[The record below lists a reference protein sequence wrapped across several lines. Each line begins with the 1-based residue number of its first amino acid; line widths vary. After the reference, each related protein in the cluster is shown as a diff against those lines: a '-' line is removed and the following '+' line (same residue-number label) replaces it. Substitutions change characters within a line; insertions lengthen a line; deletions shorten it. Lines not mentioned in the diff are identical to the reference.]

1 MLASTRRTRRSRST
15 LAALAALSLGLA
27 ACGAD
32 DDTTS
37 EDDVD
42 TEVEAPADDGLDED
56 APEDGVEDPEA
67 APPAFEDLEEGEL
80 VPGVYM
86 DVPVDETLPVQAQ
99 PTPVGSAYVAALTD
113 QTGAVSLNVEFDGQ
127 DLDQL
132 LEGIDALVESGQ
144 AEVTAGPD
152 EIEIEG
158 AEEATRV
165 ELSAPEGG
173 ATATGLFAIADG
185 HAISIAI
192 EVTDGADI
200 DVEAMIESLR
210 IDAERLEMAGTAE
223 MPDGGEAPDG
233 TAPDG
238 DAADDGSAPD
248 DVEDGAEDGGEGDT
262 EDDAAVDPDDEG

>member
-1 MLASTRRTRRSRST
+1 MLASTRRTRRTRAT
-15 LAALAALSLGLA
+15 IAAIAALSLGLA

-32 DDTTS
+32 DDTPNTD
-37 EDDVD
+37 DDVD
-42 TEVEAPADDGLDED
+42 TEVEAPADDGLDEEV
-56 APEDGVEDPEA
+56 PEDGMEDPQA
-67 APPAFEDLEEGEL
+67 APPAFEDLEDGEL

-86 DVPVDETLPVQAQ
+86 DVPVDESLPVQAQ
-99 PTPVGSAYVAALTD
+99 PTPFGSAYVAALTD
-113 QTGAVSLNVEFDGQ
+113 QTGAVSLNVEFEGQ

-158 AEEATRV
+158 ADEATRV

-192 EVTDGADI
+192 EVTDDADI
-200 DVEAMIESLR
+200 DVEAMIDTLR
-210 IDAERLEMAGTAE
+210 IDADRIEMAGVAE
-223 MPDGGEAPDG
+223 MPDGGDAPDGPATDDDLDEDG
-233 TAPDG
+233 TAP
-238 DAADDGSAPD
+238 
-248 DVEDGAEDGGEGDT
+248 EDGQ
-262 EDDAAVDPDDEG
+262 DDAAVDPDEES

>member
-15 LAALAALSLGLA
+15 LAAIAALSLGLA

-32 DDTTS
+32 DGTTTD
-37 EDDVD
+37 DDVD
-42 TEVEAPADDGLDED
+42 TEVEAPADEGLDD
-56 APEDGVEDPEA
+56 GAAEDGIEDPEA
-67 APPAFEDLEEGEL
+67 APPAFEDLEDGEL

-99 PTPVGSAYVAALTD
+99 PTPLGSAYVAALTD
-113 QTGAVSLNVEFDGQ
+113 QTGAVSLNVEFEGQ

-152 EIEIEG
+152 DIEIEG
-158 AEEATRV
+158 ADEATRV

-192 EVTDGADI
+192 EVTDEADI
-200 DVEAMIESLR
+200 DVEAMIDSLR
-210 IDAERLEMAGTAE
+210 IDADRLEMAGTAE

-233 TAPDG
+233 PAT
-238 DAADDGSAPD
+238 DDD
-248 DVEDGAEDGGEGDT
+248 LAEDGTAPEDA
-262 EDDAAVDPDDEG
+262 EDDAAVDPDDES